1 MAPHAAS
8 TSFRTLHFFLSSVA
22 KYNSLNIIFFPTIY
36 KHLYVLQPFLF
47 SPKCKMVFL
56 SVAYSYQSQTF
67 VLPGKGMQSSEAV
80 QLSGMNYCKL
90 WQHWQLMVPIEALA
104 PDFQCNLSPRLLL
117 QAVSVYLITCGCQH
131 STQCPWWMWLAS
143 RSGLYT
149 KHPLGHN
156 EHVSRFLLF
165 SAHDWSRWLL
175 LLQEERWLKDT

>member
-1 MAPHAAS
+1 M
-8 TSFRTLHFFLSSVA
+8 
-22 KYNSLNIIFFPTIY
+22 
-36 KHLYVLQPFLF
+36 LQPFLF

-56 SVAYSYQSQTF
+56 SVAYSYQNQTF

-90 WQHWQLMVPIEALA
+90 WEHWQLMVPIETLA

-117 QAVSVYLITCGCQH
+117 QAVSVYLIMCGCQH

-165 SAHDWSRWLL
+165 PAHDWSRWLL
-175 LLQEERWLKDT
+175 LLQEERWLKDIWREARACYIFRFTDIDVGETPFLFCSPLPLPLRMP